1 MANKPYYTINE
12 DQAKLHIS
20 QGNEKIG
27 KGIWSFSTLP
37 GNEEHLLKTKDKG
50 LLTDIPGTCSKHCTN
65 CFNSGCYAVSSA
77 LRYHT
82 SIIPAWAENTILLRS
97 GKLWEQLETFITL
110 KNGKAE
116 KYLREAHKQGIDP
129 EAVLEKARELAAIKV
144 FRVNVSGEIETVEEL
159 RQWNSL
165 ALAHKY
171 IQFGVYSK
179 NFEAIAEFLDGGSDF
194 AKNFVVNISQWNHC
208 ADAFLEK
215 YSWAKLNVFE
225 YCPNN
230 RKDCELPPEEIERLE
245 KLPKCPAVTR
255 SGHHAKTPDGNDI
268 TCTMC
273 QNCYRKTGRHIGV
286 WSH

>member
-1 MANKPYYTINE
+1 MTNKPYYQINE
-12 DQAKLHIS
+12 DQATLHIS
-20 QGNEKIG
+20 KGNSKIG
-27 KGIWSFSTLP
+27 RGIWSFSTLP

-50 LLTDIPGTCSKHCTN
+50 LLTNIPGTCSKYCAF

-82 SIIPAWAENTILLRS
+82 SVIPAWAENTILLRN

-116 KYLREAHKQGIDP
+116 KYLKTAHECGMNPDAALAIAHQL
-129 EAVLEKARELAAIKV
+129 AVIKI
-144 FRVNVSGEIETVEEL
+144 FRVNVSGEIESVQEL
-159 RQWNSL
+159 RQWNLL
-165 ALAHKY
+165 ALAHPY

-179 NFEAIAEFLDGGSDF
+179 NFEAIAEFLDDGNDF
-194 AKNFVVNISQWNHC
+194 ADNFVVNISQWNHC
-208 ADAFLEK
+208 ADEFLAK

-230 RKDCELPPEEIERLE
+230 RKDCDLPPEEIERLE

-255 SGHHAKTPDGNDI
+255 TGHHAKLPNGEPL
-268 TCTMC
+268 TCSVC
-273 QNCYRKTGRHIGV
+273 KNCYTKTGRHIGV